1 MHEEEIILLLVKS
14 LTEEIDKRI
23 ARCERDCRDLLIKV
37 EEFRS
42 KFDGTD
48 VVQLKDKLDNL
59 LQELQELKIASV
71 VEDVKHNHQLAE
83 ILRRIDLEEEAKLVE
98 QGRPIINVNTNNT
111 NTNFVADK
119 QQNQIGDKNKQNE

>member
-111 NTNFVADK
+111 NTNLVADK